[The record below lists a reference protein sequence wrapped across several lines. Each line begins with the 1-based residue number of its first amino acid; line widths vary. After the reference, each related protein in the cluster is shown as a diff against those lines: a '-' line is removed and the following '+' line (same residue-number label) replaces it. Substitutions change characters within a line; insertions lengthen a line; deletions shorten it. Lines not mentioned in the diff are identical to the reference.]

1 MDAKKLL
8 MGVATTAV
16 GWMLGLWAYKS
27 FMGSKTKMAA
37 PAAPAAPAAAPADSA
52 LAEFGDDGY
61 DY

>member
-27 FMGSKTKMAA
+27 FMSGKSMAL
-37 PAAPAAPAAAPADSA
+37 PTSTPAAAPAAES
-52 LAEFGDDGY
+52 AEFGYDGY